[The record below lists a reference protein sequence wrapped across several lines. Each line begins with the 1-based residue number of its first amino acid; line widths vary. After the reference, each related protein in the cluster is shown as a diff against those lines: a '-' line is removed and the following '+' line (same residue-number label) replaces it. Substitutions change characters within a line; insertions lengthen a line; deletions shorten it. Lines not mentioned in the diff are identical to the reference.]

1 MQGSITGYLI
11 ALGTCLIITTIYI
24 VFKKDV
30 NTEKV
35 KSFID
40 NYYLALFSITTIL
53 FLVLTV
59 IHSKLV
65 DKVSIKI

>member
-11 ALGTCLIITTIYI
+11 ALGTCLIATTIYI
-24 VFKKDV
+24 ILKKDV
-30 NTEKV
+30 NAEKV

-40 NYYLALFSITTIL
+40 NYYLALFSITIII

-59 IHSKLV
+59 IYSK
-65 DKVSIKI
+65 

>member
-59 IHSKLV
+59 IHSK
-65 DKVSIKI
+65 